1 LSFEFRH
8 WFIYTFLFQVS
19 AVAPPG
25 YVLMI
30 EQTVGTCD
38 HSTVQTDMFRISHVD
53 KAGGVVKES
62 YKRFT

>member
-1 LSFEFRH
+1 
-8 WFIYTFLFQVS
+8 LFQVS